1 MRYSGRVRHPGA
13 IEFRRRSENR
23 PLRVRHPVA
32 DLSTNLSVNLR
43 GDSEI
48 MSKRSRAPFQ
58 VLVIPYILS
67 NSDGPRYAVF
77 RRPGYEPALWQW
89 IAGGGESGETP
100 IQAARRESAEE
111 AGISAAADFMTLRTV
126 SSIPVFNFPGTDWPD
141 DLDVVPEY
149 AFAVEIDDPVLTLSS
164 EHVEYR
170 WLDYRGVIGILKWDS
185 NRTALWELQR
195 RLIREGRIPR
205 S

>member
-1 MRYSGRVRHPGA
+1 
-13 IEFRRRSENR
+13 
-23 PLRVRHPVA
+23 
-32 DLSTNLSVNLR
+32 
-43 GDSEI
+43 

-58 VLVIPYILS
+58 VLVIPYLLS
-67 NSDGPRYAVF
+67 NSDGPMYAVF
-77 RRPGYEPALWQW
+77 RTPGYESAFWQW

-111 AGISAAADFMTLRTV
+111 AGISTTAHFMTLKTI

-170 WLDYRGVIGILKWDS
+170 WLDYRGAIEILKWDS

-195 RLIREGRIPR
+195 RLIREGRIHR